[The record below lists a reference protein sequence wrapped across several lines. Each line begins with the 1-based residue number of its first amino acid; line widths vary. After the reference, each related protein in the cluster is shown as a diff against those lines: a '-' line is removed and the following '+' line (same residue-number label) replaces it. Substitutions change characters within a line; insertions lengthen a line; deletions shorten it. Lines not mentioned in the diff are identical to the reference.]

1 MNLIKS
7 ASSSNRMM
15 PSSVP
20 KKRPFSATM
29 ESQSQSYNPP
39 SQPAQNPHQFET
51 SSIPSSKSMYP
62 QMHQHLY
69 PSTTANTNPVH
80 HHPHHT
86 TAYNNL
92 HHAIA
97 STAPSQKFL
106 PPPNA
111 FYYGPTSSAPVPPR
125 PTAPLPQHSAAT
137 APLPPPPMPA
147 HHNIHHA
154 HPYPPPPPPPPH
166 HVLHHSSS
174 NSSFNFNNADVNNSH
189 NNLNFLP
196 LVSFFHHL
204 SKKKL
209 PFL

>member
-15 PSSVP
+15 PSSSSVP

-29 ESQSQSYNPP
+29 ESQSQSYNAP

-137 APLPPPPMPA
+137 APLLPPPMPPSA

-154 HPYPPPPPPPPH
+154 HPYPPPPPPPSH

-196 LVSFFHHL
+196 LVSFF
-204 SKKKL
+204 SSS
-209 PFL
+209 